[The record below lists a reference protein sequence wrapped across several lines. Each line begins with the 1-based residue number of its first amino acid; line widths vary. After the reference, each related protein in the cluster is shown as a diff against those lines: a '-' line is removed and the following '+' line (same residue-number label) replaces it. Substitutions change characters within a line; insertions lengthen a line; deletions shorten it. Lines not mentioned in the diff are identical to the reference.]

1 MKYALLCC
9 LVALTFSLG
18 CGPSTPSTSVE
29 VPPPTA
35 MIKSTLEGYAASGEL
50 DSGIM
55 ILDEEIAK
63 LKESDPTKAAELEA
77 DLAKLKSA
85 GGKSAVKSQA
95 NAMIEK
101 L

>member
-1 MKYALLCC
+1 M
-9 LVALTFSLG
+9 TFCLG

-29 VPPPTA
+29 VPKPTA
-35 MIKSTLEGYAASGEL
+35 MIKSTLEGYASSGEL

-63 LKESDPTKAAELEA
+63 LKESDSALATSLEQ

-85 GGKSAVKSQA
+85 SGKSAVKKQA
-95 NAMIEK
+95 ESMLEK